1 MDGKWLKWALIASW
15 ILLIFAI
22 LSIIIY
28 ISVPSILSLVLGTP
42 ISGDCGSALSAS
54 TGAQSDLTFA
64 LMSLCS
70 SAKSFVGM
78 SAMLLIV
85 IAGIPALI
93 SYILATLEVVRSPMT
108 GLRKAIW
115 LILFWLFLGI
125 IAVTAYYMTDRK
137 KASTR

>member
-1 MDGKWLKWALIASW
+1 MEGKWLKWILIASW
-15 ILLIFAI
+15 ILVILAV
-22 LSIIIY
+22 LSIVIY
-28 ISVPSILSLVLGTP
+28 IFVPSILSLVLGTP

-54 TGAQSDLTFA
+54 TGAQSDLA
-64 LMSLCS
+64 SAIMNLCS
-70 SAKSFVGM
+70 STKSFVGM

-93 SYILATLEVVRSPMT
+93 SYILATLDVVRSPMT
-108 GLRKAIW
+108 GLRKAVW

-137 KASTR
+137 KY